1 MLPIN
6 LKLAFRSKTQA
17 IFANNYPQ
25 RIYDPPTGR
34 DSRRAGNRMNRCNSD
49 TNRIVGTLGTKVQ
62 GALSGAERNSSMKL
76 STKSMP
82 WVGGAAVTFA
92 AILWAVDGLLR
103 ESLQTLDP
111 LTVVFAEHLVGTLVA
126 IPILLVLRKRIKP
139 LTTKQK
145 WTILLVAGLSGVLG
159 TTLFVGA
166 LFKVFFAQFSV
177 VILLQQLQP
186 LFAIT
191 ASAILLKEKVTPRF
205 AGLAAL
211 AIAGAYLLN
220 FPDLT
225 VNFDTGET
233 TTIAGLMA
241 VGAAAA
247 WGTSTAFSKY
257 SLKGTFWVQ
266 ITALRFALATL
277 IAGVALWLMPVR
289 NTLSMLTNDNLMIL
303 LAIALSTGFAAVAL
317 YYFGLQRIRAS
328 RATILELAFPVT
340 AVFIGY
346 FKFGNQLTFTQ
357 ILGALIVTGVSIY
370 LIRNEG
376 KLKTAKAS

>member
-1 MLPIN
+1 
-6 LKLAFRSKTQA
+6 
-17 IFANNYPQ
+17 
-25 RIYDPPTGR
+25 
-34 DSRRAGNRMNRCNSD
+34 
-49 TNRIVGTLGTKVQ
+49 
-62 GALSGAERNSSMKL
+62 MKL